1 MEFAFNAKDQTGQL
15 VQGSIDAPSEDQA
28 ILILQNKNLY
38 IVNLEIVQKGVTK
51 KDLLGFLSGPRR
63 KDVVVFTRQ
72 LATLVGAD
80 VPLLEA
86 LITLTNQTDKESF
99 KKIISTITASVEGGA
114 SLSLALSEHNAVF
127 DKFYVSLVKVGEVS
141 GRMQQTLDYLADYL
155 ERSAELNRKIRGA
168 MTYPIFVLGLMLAI
182 TSYLMTSVVP
192 QLLTAITEA
201 GVKEFP
207 LPTRVLMAVTS
218 TFTKYGPLTL
228 IILVVVAIYLYYY
241 FRSEA
246 GALRWDRMIIKMP
259 QFGRIAQSFYLSRIS
274 ETLSTLV
281 KAGVPILDALSITA
295 DVVGNRVYQNILL
308 AARASVQAGGNISQT
323 FREFPEIPHLVS
335 SMLETGEKT
344 GRTAQMLDN
353 ILKFYK
359 NEVDSA
365 VQNLSQLIEPI
376 LMVILGIGVAI
387 IVSAVLLPLFS
398 MVNAGG

>member
-1 MEFAFNAKDQTGQL
+1 
-15 VQGSIDAPSEDQA
+15 
-28 ILILQNKNLY
+28 
-38 IVNLEIVQKGVTK
+38 
-51 KDLLGFLSGPRR
+51 
-63 KDVVVFTRQ
+63 
-72 LATLVGAD
+72 
-80 VPLLEA
+80 
-86 LITLTNQTDKESF
+86 
-99 KKIISTITASVEGGA
+99 
-114 SLSLALSEHNAVF
+114 
-127 DKFYVSLVKVGEVS
+127 
-141 GRMQQTLDYLADYL
+141 
-155 ERSAELNRKIRGA
+155 
-168 MTYPIFVLGLMLAI
+168 
-182 TSYLMTSVVP
+182 
-192 QLLTAITEA
+192 
-201 GVKEFP
+201 
-207 LPTRVLMAVTS
+207 
-218 TFTKYGPLTL
+218 
-228 IILVVVAIYLYYY
+228 VVVAIYLYYY

-259 QFGRIAQSFYLSRIS
+259 QFGKIAQSFYLSRIS

>member
-51 KDLLGFLSGPRR
+51 KDLLGFFNGPRR

-72 LATLVGAD
+72 LATLIGAD
-80 VPLLEA
+80 VPLLES

-259 QFGRIAQSFYLSRIS
+259 QFGKIAQSFYLSRIS